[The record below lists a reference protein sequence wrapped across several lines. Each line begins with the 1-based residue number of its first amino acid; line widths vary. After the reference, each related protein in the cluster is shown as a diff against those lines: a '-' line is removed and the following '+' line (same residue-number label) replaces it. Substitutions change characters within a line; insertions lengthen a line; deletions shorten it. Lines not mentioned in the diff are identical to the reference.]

1 MNLSFRNIKEV
12 LIMMRKIVALMFILS
27 ICGVVIYC
35 GGSDNGVNFGD
46 TGTQDTQI
54 LQDAGDDTGTT
65 NVCNQCST
73 DQLCAYEKA
82 CVNKPTE
89 ESKANKDNNLISTN
103 FSCMS
108 DTPTKPQGPE
118 KVKVKGCVDAF
129 GISGNT
135 VEAKITFYK
144 EEDILAYGECIKS
157 NGKDACKMPEPIV
170 PEVTSTQDTTCDDW
184 GAYEVDNIPT
194 NTMLVRLVRL
204 EDFHDSYQFNVYFPA
219 DKAKNGVISQDEYD
233 DANANAVS
241 NSTWNLIPRTIGLLG
256 ITKGNGVIAG
266 RVRDCDH
273 NPVMNAMVGTDGK
286 PKMLVYFNGDEGK
299 VDDQGKPKSSDPDP
313 QRKSTNTDGLY
324 AVVDIAVGNYNLAAL
339 AIKDSQIMK
348 LGYYTVTV
356 FPDAATILSFKE
368 PRAR

>member
-1 MNLSFRNIKEV
+1 MK
-12 LIMMRKIVALMFILS
+12 RKIVLASFVMLV
-27 ICGVVIYC
+27 CVVTVYC
-35 GGSDNGVNFGD
+35 GGSTNKIDFGD
-46 TGTQDTQI
+46 IGTQDTQV
-54 LQDAGDDTGTT
+54 LQDAGGDSGIV
-65 NVCNQCST
+65 NVCSQCSG
-73 DQLCAYEKA
+73 DQVCAYEKV

-89 ESKANKDNNLISTN
+89 ESKANKENNLIDAN
-103 FSCMS
+103 FSCFV
-108 DTPTKPQGPE
+108 DTPQKPQGPE
-118 KVKVKGCVDAF
+118 KVKIKGCVDAF

-135 VEAKITFYK
+135 VEAKIAFYK

-157 NGKDACKMPEPIV
+157 NGKDACKMPDPIV
-170 PEVTSTQDTTCDDW
+170 PEVLSYQDTTCDDW
-184 GAYEVDNIPT
+184 GAYEVENIPT

-204 EDFHDSYQFNVYFPA
+204 EDFHDTYQFNVYFPA
-219 DKAKNGVISQDEYD
+219 DKDKNGDGTITQEEYD

-299 VDDQGKPKSSDPDP
+299 SDDQGKPKSSDPDP

-324 AVVDIAVGNYNLAAL
+324 AIVDMTIGNYNVAAL
-339 AIKDSQIMK
+339 VLKDSQIMK

-356 FPDAATILSFKE
+356 FPDSATILSFKE